1 MKVSNSER
9 HSDRAAIFASPIR
22 TLRADEIETVSGG
35 GPFEGNYL
43 KDCGGVDNHSKE
55 M

>member
-1 MKVSNSER
+1 MKISNSK
-9 HSDRAAIFASPIR
+9 HDRAQIFASPIR

-35 GPFEGNYL
+35 GPFEDNGYGGKL
-43 KDCGGVDNHSKE
+43 AGGVDNHSKE